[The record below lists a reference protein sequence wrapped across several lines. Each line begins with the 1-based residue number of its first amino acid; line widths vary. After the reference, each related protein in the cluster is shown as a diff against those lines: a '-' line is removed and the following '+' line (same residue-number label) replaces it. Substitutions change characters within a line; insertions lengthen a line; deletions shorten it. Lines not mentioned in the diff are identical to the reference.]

1 MQMKRTASR
10 ISKEVSKFWLKINK
24 IVAFK
29 QKTDSDEA
37 RQKVFMINDR
47 CSDS

>member
-1 MQMKRTASR
+1 MKRIASR
-10 ISKEVSKFWLKINK
+10 VSKEVSKFWLKINK

-37 RQKVFMINDR
+37 RQKVNLIPDF
-47 CSDS
+47 CFHSQ